1 MLNIND
7 LLREKE
13 DDRKRVGKSIWG
25 NIDKTGFFYHVV
37 TKSWN
42 GDKIFTKE
50 IADILLQNEW
60 GKKIAEFHTVSLH
73 L

>member
-1 MLNIND
+1 MLKIND

-13 DDRKRVGKSIWG
+13 DDRKRVGKSVWG

-42 GDKIFTKE
+42 GAHDGCRDGI
-50 IADILLQNEW
+50 IPVDRA
-60 GKKIAEFHTVSLH
+60 
-73 L
+73 